1 MFKATILNPKRTL
14 IEKEVFS
21 IFLPGTEGEF
31 EVMQFHKPLIAL
43 LKSGHIIINWE
54 EALKIRKG
62 VVMVHQDELI
72 AMVEE

>member
-14 IEKEVFS
+14 FEKDVFS
-21 IFLPGTEGEF
+21 VFLPGTEGEF

-54 EALKIRKG
+54 EILMIRKG
-62 VVMVHQDELI
+62 VVMVNQNGLV